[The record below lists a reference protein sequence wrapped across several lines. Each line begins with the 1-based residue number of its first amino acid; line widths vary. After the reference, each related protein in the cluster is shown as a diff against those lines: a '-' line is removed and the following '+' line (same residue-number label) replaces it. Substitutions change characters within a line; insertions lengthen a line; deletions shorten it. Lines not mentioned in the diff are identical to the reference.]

1 MILRCLFL
9 SLALL
14 TGASAFQPLNEKLPK
29 GAEPGPA
36 QKAVVDELSA
46 KVLKTDVEYDA
57 DGNVV
62 ALNFDNHQQHQKRY
76 DDKGASRPGL
86 ADEDFAKIVA
96 FPKLQSLWLLRQ
108 PLNDEGYAVLANF
121 PQLKSFR
128 IEYHGNAFDGT
139 PRAKTATSAYQKHV
153 EGLQELEDLEF
164 KHNFRVKDTMVDQ
177 LRGFPKLKRLELD
190 VADAASKAVPFLK
203 RCPKI
208 EVMELH
214 RTEMNNDELGEVI
227 DALPKLRDLTI
238 KPGYSRTFDA
248 AFLAHLARAQSLET
262 LSFHFFKPK
271 DLPWENGLE
280 HLVKAPALKQ
290 VMLPGFPKDTPAV
303 VKLREARPELEIKGL
318 K

>member
-1 MILRCLFL
+1 MTLRCLFF
-9 SLALL
+9 SAALL
-14 TGASAFQPLNEKLPK
+14 GGASAFQPLTEKLPK
-29 GAEPGPA
+29 GTEPDPA

-46 KVLKTDVEYDA
+46 KVYKTDVEYDD
-57 DGNVV
+57 DGNVI
-62 ALNFDNHQQHQKRY
+62 AINLDHHQQHQKKF
-76 DDKGASRPGL
+76 DDQGAGRPGL

-96 FPKLQSLWLLRQ
+96 FPKLQSLWVQRQ
-108 PLNDEGYAVLANF
+108 PLTDDAYAVVTKL

-139 PRAKTATSAYQKHV
+139 PRARTATAAYQKYV
-153 EGLQELEDLEF
+153 DELRELEDLEF
-164 KHNFRVKDTMVDQ
+164 KHNFRVKNTMVDQ
-177 LRGFPKLKRLELD
+177 LQGFPELKRLELD
-190 VADAASKAVPFLK
+190 VADATSKAVGFLQ
-203 RCPKI
+203 RCPNI

-214 RTEMNNDELGEVI
+214 RTEMSNDDLGKVI

-248 AFLAHLARAQSLET
+248 SFLAHLERAESLEV

-280 HLVKAPALKQ
+280 HLAKAPALKQ
-290 VMLPGFPKDTPAV
+290 VALPGFSKDTPAV
-303 VKLREARPELEIKGL
+303 VKLREAKPDLEIKGL